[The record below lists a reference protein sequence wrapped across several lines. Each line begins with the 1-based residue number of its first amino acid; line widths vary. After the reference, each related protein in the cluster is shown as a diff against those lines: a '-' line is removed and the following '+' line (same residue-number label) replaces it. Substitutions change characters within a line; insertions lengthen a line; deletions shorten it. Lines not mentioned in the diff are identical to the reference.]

1 MVSQTTTDLQIS
13 VEEVA
18 AWGRRLVITVPAE
31 RIKAERARV
40 ARNLAKRVRIP
51 GFRKGK
57 IPVQRLEA
65 RFGPEIDRQTQQE
78 VIDSAFREAVRAKE
92 IEPISEPRIANVSW
106 DRDSELTFEVAFDI
120 RPEIRLARLGGFR
133 LTRPEISVSEEEVES
148 QLEILRRQQALLKPV
163 SRRPAAG
170 DTVEVEITPQNGE
183 PDSASQPYQFIL
195 GEGRAIP
202 DVEAAIMTLEPG
214 GAENFSVAFPD
225 EPGGEEKQGD
235 TKQLRIELK
244 QVMEQELPPLDD
256 GFARSVGQFEEL
268 AALKDAIRDDISAHK
283 ELEVETLLNQQLM
296 EQIIEANPFEVPQS
310 MIERYVDALVGAPP
324 EGADPDIV
332 AKARDEARPA
342 AEWGIKRTLILQ
354 RVAEEQDLQA
364 SREEVQERLE
374 KLAKQTGR
382 SASEVRTRLAKSGD
396 LRDLERRI
404 TESKV
409 FKYLKE
415 QSEIVE
421 DR

>member
-1 MVSQTTTDLQIS
+1 
-13 VEEVA
+13 
-18 AWGRRLVITVPAE
+18 
-31 RIKAERARV
+31 
-40 ARNLAKRVRIP
+40 
-51 GFRKGK
+51 
-57 IPVQRLEA
+57 
-65 RFGPEIDRQTQQE
+65 
-78 VIDSAFREAVRAKE
+78 
-92 IEPISEPRIANVSW
+92 
-106 DRDSELTFEVAFDI
+106 
-120 RPEIRLARLGGFR
+120 
-133 LTRPEISVSEEEVES
+133 VSEEEVES
-148 QLEILRRQQALLKPV
+148 QLEVLRRQQALWKPV

-170 DTVEVEITPQNGE
+170 DTVDVEITPQNGE

-214 GAENFSVAFPD
+214 SADDFSVAFPD
-225 EPGGEEKQGD
+225 EPGGEEKPGG

-268 AALKDAIRDDISAHK
+268 AALRDAIRDDIGVHK

-310 MIERYVDALVGAPP
+310 MVERYVDALVGAPP
-324 EGADPDIV
+324 EGGADPDIV
-332 AKARDEARPA
+332 TKARDEARPA

-374 KLAKQTGR
+374 NLAKQTGR